1 MPALATFTDF
11 VATTGPAYITGPEQ
25 VVNEAVKKTYLLN
38 RFLKGKPTSE
48 SLQGGQTIND
58 TIMFEDNGSYASYSP
73 NDTFT
78 PTNKQVTST
87 ISENWRFSKFDY
99 SWTNQEVM
107 LQGSSSM
114 SREARFKVY
123 KRLKKIKEESAWTSG
138 LNGIEND
145 LTAVPNNA
153 DMETASGTKAYS
165 VFAFLSPDETNYHY
179 SGFTTVMGIDPA
191 SESRWRNVVST
202 YDHTAISDQTS
213 GLIAA
218 FDDMVEDVRYI
229 PPEIQTGAFDA
240 SQPATGF
247 FITSKQGVRLYKQQ
261 VRAANDR
268 LLGAASPSDPAY
280 LKTIYGGAEIL
291 KIDNLTTA
299 ALYTSAAEASG
310 EPRYYFIQPQYM
322 KIIFHTDRYFVK
334 EGPFNDRDNP
344 FSHTV
349 YFDVY
354 WNLFCCSR
362 QRQGVIAPTSPT
374 N

>member
-25 VVNEAVKKTYLLN
+25 VINEAVKKTYLLS
-38 RFLKGKPTSE
+38 RFLKGKPTAE

-58 TIMFEDNGSYASYSP
+58 VVMFDDNGSYQSYGP

-99 SWTNQEVM
+99 SWTNQEIL

-114 SREARFKVY
+114 TREARFKVY
-123 KRLKKIKEESAWTSG
+123 KNTKKIKESSAWTSG
-138 LNGIEND
+138 LNGMEND

-153 DMETASGTKAYS
+153 DMETASGTKPYS
-165 VFAFLSPDETNYHY
+165 IFAFLSPDTTNYHY
-179 SGFTTVMGIDPA
+179 SGFTTVMGINPA
-191 SESRWRNVVST
+191 NEEGWRNPVST
-202 YDHTAISDQTS
+202 YDHTAISDTTN
-213 GLIAA
+213 GLIAG
-218 FDDMVEDVRYI
+218 FDDLVEDVHYI
-229 PPEIQTGAFDA
+229 PPEIQASAFDA
-240 SQPATGF
+240 SSPATGF
-247 FITSKQGVRLYKQQ
+247 FVTSKQGVKLYKQQ

-268 LLGAASPSDPAY
+268 LMGASSPSDPAY
-280 LKTIYGGAEIL
+280 LKTLYGGADIL

-322 KIIFHTDRYFVK
+322 KVIFHTDRYFEK
-334 EGPFNDRDNP
+334 EGPFNDKDNP
-344 FSHTV
+344 FSWTV

-362 QRQGVIAPTSPT
+362 QRQGVIAPASPT